1 LEKCRAKYETAKAAV
16 ASKQAELNEC
26 SKEIKAL
33 EKQGAAALTQKQNAS
48 IEARTLMHKL
58 KSWEKDFK
66 DAQRAVKALSQ
77 AHPWIEKEKQFFG
90 MAGSDFDFTSRD
102 VPASMK
108 RLQQIKTENDRIS
121 KKINKKVMGMIE
133 KAEAEYTELSRKK
146 EVRLPVSFSLAHFNA
161 GSHIF
166 FPFSTNTNNRSSS
179 MTRPRSRP
187 SSPSST

>member
-1 LEKCRAKYETAKAAV
+1 
-16 ASKQAELNEC
+16 
-26 SKEIKAL
+26 
-33 EKQGAAALTQKQNAS
+33 
-48 IEARTLMHKL
+48 MHKL

-161 GSHIF
+161 VTHIF